1 MSKLKTTIL
10 SILKPRTIGMYPNTL
25 KDEAI
30 INMRGEIVTTSDFNT
45 ALAEL
50 KDLGYVKGFADSF
63 GDLTYTITDA
73 GRAACVARGM

>member
-25 KDEAI
+25 KDETI
-30 INMRGEIVTTSDFNT
+30 INMRGEIVTTGDFNT

-73 GRAACVARGM
+73 GRAVCVARGM

>member
-25 KDEAI
+25 KDETI
-30 INMRGEIVTTSDFNT
+30 INMRGEIVTTGDFNT

-50 KDLGYVKGFADSF
+50 KDLGYVKGFADGF

>member
-1 MSKLKTTIL
+1 MNKTKHVIL
-10 SILKPRTIGMYPNTL
+10 SILNPRTVGMYLSTLRCETILAMRNTV
-25 KDEAI
+25 
-30 INMRGEIVTTSDFNT
+30 VTTGDFNT

>member
-1 MSKLKTTIL
+1 MNKLKHTIL
-10 SILKPRTIGMYPNTL
+10 SILNPRTIAMYPDTL
-25 KDEAI
+25 KNETVL
-30 INMRGEIVTTSDFNT
+30 NMRGEVVTTGDFNT

-73 GRAACVARGM
+73 GRAACVASGI